1 MRKTNEQSLKQ
12 VLEQLMKAYKL
23 DKGISE
29 LRIAKTWEQQ
39 LGVTVNKHTKELTL
53 RDGILYVH
61 LDSSVVREELSYAKT
76 KLKEM
81 LNREAGAELI
91 KDIIFR

>member
-12 VLEQLMKAYKL
+12 VLEQLLKAYKL

-29 LRIAKTWEQQ
+29 LRITKAWEQQ
-39 LGVTVNKHTKELTL
+39 LGITVNKHTKELVL

-61 LDSSVVREELSYAKT
+61 LDSSVVREELTYAKT

-81 LNREAGAELI
+81 LNREVGGELV